1 MTHQVSS
8 TFVWKFQS
16 SQIVFFS
23 NDKSKLKIPP
33 HTYYGMLKMQAD
45 TISVYNNETGFHN
58 AGHALMQ
65 SELTSF
71 EPACNDPEREG

>member
-1 MTHQVSS
+1 
-8 TFVWKFQS
+8 
-16 SQIVFFS
+16 
-23 NDKSKLKIPP
+23 
-33 HTYYGMLKMQAD
+33 MQAD